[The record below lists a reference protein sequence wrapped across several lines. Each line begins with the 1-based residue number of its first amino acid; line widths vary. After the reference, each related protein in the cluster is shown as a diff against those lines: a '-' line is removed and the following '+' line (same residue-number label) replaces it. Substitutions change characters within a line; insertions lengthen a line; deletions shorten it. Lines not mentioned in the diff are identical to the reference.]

1 MFSYNLG
8 VFFRWKFRSY
18 RDGIMYNTFN
28 KTIRTINDLRFDYI
42 GDYRVRRMNVCRK
55 FYAKQ
60 TVDFERFASDSI
72 FKF

>member
-1 MFSYNLG
+1 
-8 VFFRWKFRSY
+8 
-18 RDGIMYNTFN
+18 MYNTFN